1 MKHQLSIVANNRSAV
16 LERILR
22 VVRHRGFEL
31 TAMSMP
37 QVSGSQIQLALSVCG
52 EYPITQ
58 LNKQLDKLIDVTDVT
73 VQKAHQDAL
82 NAGRAAV

>member
-37 QVSGSQIQLALSVCG
+37 QVSGFQIQLALSVCG
-52 EYPITQ
+52 DYPIAQ

-73 VQKAHQDAL
+73 VQQAHNDAL
-82 NAGRAAV
+82 TVSRAAV

>member
-31 TAMSMP
+31 TAMMMP

-52 EYPITQ
+52 EHPISQ

-73 VQKAHQDAL
+73 VQQGHHDTLTVA
-82 NAGRAAV
+82 RAVV